1 MYIIDFRSKK
11 IARFD
16 NQGLMLF
23 MNELFKYRDS
33 GLINQRYFLCH
44 TKKLANKIIK
54 EALGG
59 KPIELIMYTKS
70 NIPY

>member
-1 MYIIDFRSKK
+1 MYIIDFRLKK

-23 MNELFKYRDS
+23 MNDLFKYRDS

-44 TKKLANKIIK
+44 TQKLANKIIK
-54 EALGG
+54 EALNG
-59 KPIELIMYTKS
+59 KPI
-70 NIPY
+70 

>member
-1 MYIIDFRSKK
+1 MYVIDFREKK

-23 MNELFKYRDS
+23 MNELFKFRDS
-33 GLINQRYFLCH
+33 GLINQRYFLCN

-59 KPIELIMYTKS
+59 KPI
-70 NIPY
+70 

>member
-11 IARFD
+11 IARFN

-23 MNELFKYRDS
+23 MNDLFKFRDS

-54 EALGG
+54 EALSG
-59 KPIELIMYTKS
+59 KPI
-70 NIPY
+70 

>member
-1 MYIIDFRSKK
+1 MYVIDFRSKK

-33 GLINQRYFLCH
+33 GLINQRYFLCN

-54 EALGG
+54 EALNG
-59 KPIELIMYTKS
+59 KPI
-70 NIPY
+70 

>member
-1 MYIIDFRSKK
+1 MYIIDFREKK

-23 MNELFKYRDS
+23 MNELFKFRDS
-33 GLINQRYFLCH
+33 GLINQRYFLCN

-54 EALGG
+54 EALNG
-59 KPIELIMYTKS
+59 KFI
-70 NIPY
+70 

>member
-1 MYIIDFRSKK
+1 VYIIDFREKK

-23 MNELFKYRDS
+23 MNDLFKYRDS
-33 GLINQRYFLCH
+33 GLINQRYFLCD

-59 KPIELIMYTKS
+59 KPI
-70 NIPY
+70 

>member
-1 MYIIDFRSKK
+1 MYIIDFRLKK

-23 MNELFKYRDS
+23 MNELFKFRDS
-33 GLINQRYFLCH
+33 GLINQRYFLCN

-54 EALGG
+54 EALNG
-59 KPIELIMYTKS
+59 KPI
-70 NIPY
+70 

>member
-1 MYIIDFRSKK
+1 MYIIDFREKK

-23 MNELFKYRDS
+23 MNDLFKYRDS
-33 GLINQRYFLCH
+33 GLINQRYFLVNN
-44 TKKLANKIIK
+44 KKLANKIIK

-59 KPIELIMYTKS
+59 KPI
-70 NIPY
+70 

>member
-1 MYIIDFRSKK
+1 MFIIDFREKK

-23 MNELFKYRDS
+23 MNDLFKYRDS
-33 GLINQRYFLCH
+33 SLINQRYFLCN

-54 EALGG
+54 EALNG
-59 KPIELIMYTKS
+59 KPI
-70 NIPY
+70 

>member
-1 MYIIDFRSKK
+1 MYIIDFREKK

-23 MNELFKYRDS
+23 MNELFKFRDS
-33 GLINQRYFLCH
+33 GLINQRYFLCN

-59 KPIELIMYTKS
+59 KPI
-70 NIPY
+70 

>member
-23 MNELFKYRDS
+23 MNDLFKYRDS
-33 GLINQRYFLCH
+33 GLINQRYFLCN

-54 EALGG
+54 EALNG
-59 KPIELIMYTKS
+59 KSI
-70 NIPY
+70 

>member
-1 MYIIDFRSKK
+1 MYIIDFREKK

-23 MNELFKYRDS
+23 MNDLFKYRDS
-33 GLINQRYFLCH
+33 GLINQRYFLCN

-54 EALGG
+54 EALNG
-59 KPIELIMYTKS
+59 KPI
-70 NIPY
+70 

>member
-1 MYIIDFRSKK
+1 VYIIDFREKK

-23 MNELFKYRDS
+23 MNDLFKYRDS
-33 GLINQRYFLCH
+33 GLINQRYFLCN

-59 KPIELIMYTKS
+59 KPI
-70 NIPY
+70 

>member
-1 MYIIDFRSKK
+1 MYIIDFRLKK

-16 NQGLMLF
+16 NKGLMLF
-23 MNELFKYRDS
+23 MNELFKFKDS
-33 GLINQRYFLCH
+33 GLINQRYFLCN
-44 TKKLANKIIK
+44 TKTLANKIIK

>member
-1 MYIIDFRSKK
+1 MYIIDFRFKK

-23 MNELFKYRDS
+23 MNDLFKYRDS
-33 GLINQRYFLCH
+33 GLINQRYFLCN

-59 KPIELIMYTKS
+59 KPI
-70 NIPY
+70 

>member
-1 MYIIDFRSKK
+1 MYIIDFREKK

-33 GLINQRYFLCH
+33 GLINQRYFLCN

-59 KPIELIMYTKS
+59 KLI
-70 NIPY
+70 

>member
-1 MYIIDFRSKK
+1 MYIIDFREKK

-23 MNELFKYRDS
+23 MNELFKFRDS

-54 EALGG
+54 EALNG
-59 KPIELIMYTKS
+59 KPI
-70 NIPY
+70 

>member
-1 MYIIDFRSKK
+1 MYIIDFRLKK

-23 MNELFKYRDS
+23 MNDLFKYRDS
-33 GLINQRYFLCH
+33 GLINQRYFLCN

-54 EALGG
+54 EALNG
-59 KPIELIMYTKS
+59 KPI
-70 NIPY
+70 